1 MKIIEEIK
9 NQVEKE
15 MKRMI
20 GKCIEKRYAKLTE
33 NIKKEFI

>member
-1 MKIIEEIK
+1 
-9 NQVEKE
+9 

-33 NIKKEFI
+33 NLKREFITKVIS

>member
-1 MKIIEEIK
+1 
-9 NQVEKE
+9 

-33 NIKKEFI
+33 NLKKEFITKVIS